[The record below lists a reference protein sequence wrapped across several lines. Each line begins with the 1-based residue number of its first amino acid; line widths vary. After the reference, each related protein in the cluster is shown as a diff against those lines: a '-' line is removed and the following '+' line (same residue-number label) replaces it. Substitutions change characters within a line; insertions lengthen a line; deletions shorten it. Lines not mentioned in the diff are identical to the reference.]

1 MKHRMVGGRV
11 LKAHANKRKFEK
23 ETVEVQAKAYI
34 EELDQAIEENRRNHG
49 KKSFQ
54 PKEKAF
60 ST

>member
-1 MKHRMVGGRV
+1 M
-11 LKAHANKRKFEK
+11 KAHANKRKFEK